1 MQENGW
7 IVQENGWIIHWYA
20 IQVRPRSEIATAK
33 ALSGKGFE
41 PLVPLYKSRR
51 NWSDRKVN
59 LDLPLFPG
67 YIFCR
72 FDARTRLPIM
82 TTPNVVR
89 IVGNGK
95 MPLPI
100 DAHEIEAVERV
111 LQSGY
116 GIQPHPFVAVGS
128 RVMINDGPLAGLE
141 GIVKSL
147 KNRRLVLSVGMVQ
160 QSICVDLKDDDFTII
175 KSTLPSYPAIAG
187 MASVQA

>member
-1 MQENGW
+1 M
-7 IVQENGWIIHWYA
+7 QENGWIIHWYA

-41 PLVPLYKSRR
+41 PLVPLYKSWRH
-51 NWSDRKVN
+51 WSDRKVD
-59 LDLPLFPG
+59 LELPLFPC

-100 DAHEIEAVERV
+100 DAHEIEAVRRV

-116 GIQPHPFVAVGS
+116 ETQPHPFVAVGS

-147 KNRRLVLSVGMVQ
+147 KNRRLILSVGMVQ
-160 QSICVDLKDDDFTII
+160 QSICVDLKDDTFTII
-175 KSTLPSYPAIAG
+175 QTASRSYPDVAR
-187 MASVQA
+187 MASFPA

>member
-1 MQENGW
+1 MLENEW
-7 IVQENGWIIHWYA
+7 IHWYA

-33 ALSGKGFE
+33 VLSGKGVE

-51 NWSDRKVN
+51 TWSDRKVD
-59 LDLPLFPG
+59 LELPLFPG

-72 FDARTRLPIM
+72 FDVRIRLPIM
-82 TTPNVVR
+82 ITPSVVR

-100 DAHEIEAVERV
+100 DVHEIEAVMRV

-116 GIQPHPFVAVGS
+116 EAQPHPFVAVGC
-128 RVMINDGPLAGLE
+128 RVMINHGPLAGLE

-147 KNRRLVLSVGMVQ
+147 RNRRLILSVGMVQ
-160 QSICVDLKDDDFTII
+160 QSICVDLKDDAFTVIQ
-175 KSTLPSYPAIAG
+175 TAAPAYLGAAR
-187 MASVQA
+187 MASFPA